1 MITRLLSY
9 WLHRLTGCRCVTVR
23 WKFGKIT
30 NVVPNGKKPPRQL
43 IIQSKRRRVPN
54 VSFPIPYSS
63 QFPIEVELLDDKG
76 KPAKVDGVPVWATD
90 NPAILTVVPA
100 PDGMSCN
107 VQSTGVLGTATVQFS
122 ADADLGAGVKEII
135 GTLEVEVTA
144 RGATTV
150 VLKPGAVT
158 DIPDA
163 PPAP

>member
-1 MITRLLSY
+1 MLTKLLSY

-30 NVVPNGKKPPRQL
+30 NVTPSKKPSRTL
-43 IIQSKRRRVPN
+43 IIQSKRKRYYD
-54 VSFPIPYSS
+54 VSFQIPYAS
-63 QFPIEVELLDDKG
+63 QFPIAVELLDDKK

-90 NPAILTVVPA
+90 NPAILTLEPAADGLSCVVK
-100 PDGMSCN
+100 
-107 VQSTGVLGTATVQFS
+107 STGVLGTATVQFA
-122 ADADLGAGVKEII
+122 ADADLGAGTKDII

-150 VLKPGAVT
+150 VLTPGPVT